1 MLQAYDL
8 TLPSLREE
16 ATGSRNTILVQAQK
30 VKLAVPG
37 TLRPPDSRAS
47 LTVACLMTDH
57 KRNYVQ
63 CAKKKKKIPELRALG

>member
-37 TLRPPDSRAS
+37 TTQA
-47 LTVACLMTDH
+47 T
-57 KRNYVQ
+57 
-63 CAKKKKKIPELRALG
+63 